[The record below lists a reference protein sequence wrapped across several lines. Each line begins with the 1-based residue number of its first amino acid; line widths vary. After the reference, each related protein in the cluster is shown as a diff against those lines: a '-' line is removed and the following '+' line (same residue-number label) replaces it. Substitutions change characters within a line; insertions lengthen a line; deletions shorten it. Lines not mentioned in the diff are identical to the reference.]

1 MSRFRLLVSPRPRA
15 RAHHSEDG
23 QGLIELLLALTILAV
38 GIAATVAAF
47 ASSILSLQ
55 HASKEGTAVTL
66 ADRQLESYR
75 AMPFIC
81 VPRSGS
87 IAQPAGCSVTPT
99 YSAFPNPY
107 SSPITVSGASAP
119 DHRSYAVTTTVSAS
133 ATEPV
138 ITVKVALT
146 SAPSV
151 VLSQETSSFSDAG
164 TSPTT
169 S

>member
-1 MSRFRLLVSPRPRA
+1 LRPPSRSLKLA
-15 RAHHSEDG
+15 DG
-23 QGLIELLLALTILAV
+23 QGLVELLIALTILAV

-47 ASSILSLQ
+47 GSSILSLQ
-55 HASKEGTAVTL
+55 HASKEGTAITL
-66 ADRQLESYR
+66 ADRQLEVYR

-81 VPRSGS
+81 VPRSSS
-87 IAQPAGCSVTPT
+87 IAMPGSCTPTPT
-99 YSAFPNPY
+99 YSVFPNPY
-107 SSPITVSGASAP
+107 TSPITVSGAAAP
-119 DHRSYAVTTTVSAS
+119 DNRSYKVTTTVSAS

-146 SAPSV
+146 SAPGT
-151 VLSQETSSFSDAG
+151 VLGEETSSFSDAG